1 MNREL
6 LLKVEEWF
14 RKNVGKFGIDDL
26 DHILDKSAR
35 ILEKVLSNETF
46 SREIH
51 RVRILVRM
59 LDDYRS
65 GHYGE
70 VPWNTVA
77 AIGVALLYI
86 LIPIDII
93 PDIIPVIGFTDDL
106 AMLLFVWKMVMR
118 DVREYVR
125 WKCSQD
131 MVDSAF
137 RELAMRVFDEDL
149 C

>member
-131 MVDSAF
+131 TVDSAF

>member
-1 MNREL
+1 M

-131 MVDSAF
+131 TVDSAF